1 MLPSIA
7 HGEMEMEQTI
17 SAFRGA
23 LKRVQEVSS
32 EQAFVRNLDIPLF

>member
-7 HGEMEMEQTI
+7 HGMMEMEQTI

-23 LKRVQEVSS
+23 LQRVKEISS
-32 EQAFVRNLDIPLF
+32 EQAFVGNLEIPLF